1 MSQSSTIMGELSTSA
16 LGLMAILSERPMTG
30 YELKKT
36 IDGPE
41 FIYWRDSFGSIYPNL
56 RKITRMKLA
65 QRTRSD
71 NRGRKRIIYSLT
83 PSGLELVRE
92 WLSMPA
98 SKKPVKVELLL
109 KLRFAYPL
117 GREALDSLLREYR
130 DFQKSRL
137 PDFYEN
143 LQYLEGIR
151 DDSLMAE
158 TRRINADFWYRLTR
172 MLAEWSESALKRIES
187 RSELTE

>member
-1 MSQSSTIMGELSTSA
+1 MMEELSPSA

-56 RKITRMKLA
+56 NKMTRMGLA
-65 QRTRSD
+65 EKKRSD
-71 NRGRKRIIYSLT
+71 NRGRKRIVYTLT
-83 PSGLELVRE
+83 PGGLRLVRE

-98 SKKPVKVELLL
+98 SKRPVKMELLL
-109 KLRFAYPL
+109 KLRFAYPM
-117 GREALDSLLREYR
+117 GKTAVTSLLREYM
-130 DFQKSRL
+130 DYHKSRL

-151 DDSLMAE
+151 DDSLQAE
-158 TRRINADFWYRLTR
+158 TRRVNADFWYRLTR
-172 MLAEWSESALKRIES
+172 MLVEWSESALERMDS
-187 RSELTE
+187 GSGSPD